1 MRRECIAF
9 FICVVFC
16 GASFAVAPLSQYG
29 QIQNVQTYSTNPF
42 YKPGIYNPKAPQAIY
57 ATGTDLNSGECREVV
72 DALVAAQCAMR
83 NSCVGTQLS
92 DIRPTVMLQLS
103 QIPGHNYA
111 TSCAGFIDGAFDDY
125 VRMHGGVTHGAT
137 SFPTVQ
143 QPQNG
148 IQMNN
153 PYIAKQDFPAPAKQ
167 IAPKTSNGKWLEA
180 TGFGKTIDDIGFA
193 DRIAVLSEG
202 YEPFKD
208 LSAYRGLVVEG
219 EEEFVERQLALLHIE
234 QQNDAQTLSVAE
246 YCAKYP
252 LDAARCKQDV
262 NTLQNV
268 VNIGSRPQQ
277 TPTNFSGKT
286 IGGGAVVVANNTH
299 GGSCFPAAKDSNYT
313 NKILT
318 TGQYESVSPEFEKA
332 MITVF
337 RKEGRCGTIPN
348 DPCGYTCY
356 GLGSGPKCMNMDVSK
371 LTRADAEKIYYERW
385 WQKYNIGILPD
396 VISGDVFLAC
406 MASGPCTAI
415 HQFRNFLGLN
425 KSCKIDND
433 VVAAVERY
441 SGDIHN
447 DWLDVRQKF
456 LIDVA
461 ERKYQ
466 NSVLKGWMNAVKL
479 KRENG
484 CHVVPNEP
492 LYR

>member
-1 MRRECIAF
+1 MRWESIAF
-9 FICVVFC
+9 FMCVTFC

-42 YKPGIYNPKAPQAIY
+42 YQKGIYNPKAPQPVY
-57 ATGTDLNSGECREVV
+57 ATGTDLNSADCRAVV
-72 DALVAAQCAMR
+72 TPLVAAQCAMR
-83 NSCVGTQLS
+83 NNCVGARLS

-111 TSCAGFIDGAFDDY
+111 TSCAGFIDGAFEDY
-125 VRMHGGVTHGAT
+125 ARAHGVVTHGAVN
-137 SFPTVQ
+137 FPPVQ
-143 QPQNG
+143 EPATG
-148 IQMNN
+148 AQMNN
-153 PYIAKQDFPAPAKQ
+153 PYIAKQNFPAPAKQ
-167 IAPKTSNGKWLEA
+167 IAPLNANGKWLAPTEFA
-180 TGFGKTIDDIGFA
+180 KTVADISLA
-193 DRIAVLSEG
+193 DRIAVQTEG

-219 EEEFVERQLALLHIE
+219 EEEFMERMVAMGYIE
-234 QQNDAQTLSVAE
+234 QQQDKEKLSDTE
-246 YCAKYP
+246 YCKKYP
-252 LDAARCKQDV
+252 LDSAKCKQNT
-262 NTLQNV
+262 NTLQDV
-268 VNIGSRPQQ
+268 INIGSASVS
-277 TPTNFSGKT
+277 PTSFSGKT

-299 GGSCFPAAKDSNYT
+299 GGSCFPAAKNAT
-313 NKILT
+313 FKNQIMT
-318 TGQYESVSPEFEKA
+318 TGQFESISPEFEKA

-337 RKEGRCGTIPN
+337 RKEGECGTIPN

-385 WQKYNIGILPD
+385 WKKYNIGILPD

-415 HQFRNFLGLN
+415 NQFRKFLGLSQN
-425 KSCKIDND
+425 CKIDNE
-433 VVAAVERY
+433 VVAAVEKY
-441 SGDIHN
+441 QGDIHN
-447 DWLDVRQKF
+447 DWLNVRQKF
-456 LIDVA
+456 LVEVA

-466 NSVLKGWMNAVKL
+466 NSVLKGWMNAIKL

-484 CHVVPNEP
+484 CHVIPSDP